1 MELLKKEETN
11 EIGTTLLEI
20 GSMLMSSGASTMRI
34 RHTMN
39 RIANALGYDIDLMIT
54 HKSIMLSLSDENG
67 EYPFS
72 RIKGISPHGVNFRVV
87 SGISHMSWYIID
99 EKWSLDMIKTEIE
112 RLKSLPHYPRI
123 VILSLVALAD
133 AGFCHNFGGGY
144 PEMIIT
150 ILGTFIGLFVRQEF
164 MKKKFNP
171 YVCVYLAAFTASMIV
186 SCSTFLN
193 LDIMTNKALATCVL
207 FLIPGVPLINAI
219 TDFIDGNIQNGVIRG
234 INGLIIS
241 FAIALGLLTTD
252 IIFKLQII

>member
-11 EIGTTLLEI
+11 EIGTTLLEV
-20 GSMLMSSGASTMRI
+20 GSLLMSSGASTMRI

-39 RIANALGYDIDLMIT
+39 RIANALGYNIELMIT
-54 HKSIMLSLSDENG
+54 HKAILLSLSDEEG
-67 EYPFS
+67 EYSFS

-87 SGISHMSWYIID
+87 SGISHMSWNIVD
-99 EKWSLDMIKTEIE
+99 EKWSLSKIKTEIS
-112 RLKSLPHYPRI
+112 RLKALPHYPRI
-123 VILSLVALAD
+123 AILSLVALAD

-150 ILGTFIGLFVRQEF
+150 IIGTFLGLFVRQEF
-164 MKKKFNP
+164 MKRKFNP
-171 YVCVYLAAFTASMIV
+171 YICVYLAAFTASLVV
-186 SCSTFLN
+186 SCSTFLD
-193 LDIMTNKALATCVL
+193 LEVVTSKALATCVL

-252 IIFKLQII
+252 LIFNSQFI